1 MHFRVEQ
8 AIDAPRD
15 GVTAALV
22 DPAFYQALAAL
33 PDLGHPEVLDCHDH
47 EDDVELRVR
56 YAFAGTL
63 SPAVRAVL
71 DPAKLTW
78 VQETTVHPRRH
89 RAQFRIVPD
98 HYGDRLDCTGT
109 FALLKRGERT
119 RQVVEGDLA
128 VHFPLV
134 ARAVERAIVSGL
146 EENLARQAEVL
157 ARHVMAEAR
166 PASDRRSG

>member
-1 MHFRVEQ
+1 VHFRVEQ
-8 AIDAPRD
+8 SIDAPRD

-22 DPAFYQALAAL
+22 DPAFYRELAAL
-33 PDLGHPEVLDCHDH
+33 PDLGHPEVLDCHHH
-47 EDDVELRVR
+47 EDDVEVRVR
-56 YAFAGTL
+56 YAFAGNL
-63 SPAVRAVL
+63 SAAVRAVV

-98 HYGDRLDCTGT
+98 HYRDRLECAGS
-109 FALLKRGERT
+109 FALLERGERT
-119 RQVVEGDLA
+119 HQVVEGDLV

-146 EENLARQAEVL
+146 EENLAGQAEVL
-157 ARHVMAEAR
+157 ARLVMAETPR
-166 PASDRRSG
+166 ASDGRSR